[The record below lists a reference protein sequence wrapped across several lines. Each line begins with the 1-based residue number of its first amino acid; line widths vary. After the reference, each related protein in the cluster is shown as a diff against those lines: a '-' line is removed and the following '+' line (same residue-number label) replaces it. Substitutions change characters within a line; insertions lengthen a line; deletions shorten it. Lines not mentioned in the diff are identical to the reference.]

1 MVIPVTLLKL
11 SSQSTLVEQNSYKK
25 FSALKGNVLST
36 RVASLAT
43 SYRIVKSIKPSG
55 VQSSSPFIT
64 PGTNALPIISQAG
77 KSDSPGLLHTL
88 PVDPSIT
95 GIEQPGRTNS
105 ASPACNF
112 HRLKPIQLFSV
123 VNHETLLRSP
133 RTSSC
138 GALGLVSCAGVPCEK
153 KSRILEP
160 HSSRSSVASISS
172 RTRQC

>member
-77 KSDSPGLLHTL
+77 KSDSPDLLHTL
-88 PVDPSIT
+88 PVDP
-95 GIEQPGRTNS
+95 QYQALNNQAGRTVH
-105 ASPACNF
+105 PQ
-112 HRLKPIQLFSV
+112 PV
-123 VNHETLLRSP
+123 
-133 RTSSC
+133 
-138 GALGLVSCAGVPCEK
+138 
-153 KSRILEP
+153 
-160 HSSRSSVASISS
+160 IS
-172 RTRQC
+172 TG